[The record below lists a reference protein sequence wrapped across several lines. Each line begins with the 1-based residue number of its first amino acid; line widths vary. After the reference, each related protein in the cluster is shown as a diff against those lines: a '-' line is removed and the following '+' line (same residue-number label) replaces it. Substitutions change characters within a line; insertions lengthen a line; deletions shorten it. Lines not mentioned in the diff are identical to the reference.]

1 MKKQIFFTVIILSLI
16 LAGMA
21 LSAVPTETWHGLKIF
36 ADGLYVK
43 DANTVVID
51 PNSGITSSKPFNNI
65 TITAPPT
72 PATLTIASGQ
82 TLYCPTSATVSGT
95 NTGDQDLSGYVPTS
109 RTINGNA
116 LTSNITLYAADV
128 GLDQV
133 NNTSDPNK
141 PISSLQQAALDL
153 KVNQSSGKTATIHNS
168 IEFYGTDSTS
178 VTFPAGGGNVAVY
191 DANGY
196 IADSQVYDKHT
207 NLDANSIGL
216 GMAKDASYALKT
228 AGEIYAEGV
237 INSGSIQPITDDTY
251 YLGKN
256 DDDTAKAYKGLI
268 LKDTTNGK
276 YYRIEIISGS
286 ITATDL
292 TD

>member
-51 PNSGITSSKPFNNI
+51 PNTGITSSKPFNNI

-82 TLYCPTSATVSGT
+82 TLYCPTSATVSGN

-116 LTSNITLYAADV
+116 LTGNITLYAADV

-141 PISSLQQAALDL
+141 PISSLQQVALDL
-153 KVNQSSGKTATIHNS
+153 KVSQSNGKSATVHISVDIYGTDSTIITFPSSSCSLAAVTSGKPATIHNS
-168 IEFYGTDSTS
+168 
-178 VTFPAGGGNVAVY
+178 VY
-191 DANGY
+191 
-196 IADSQVYDKHT
+196 I
-207 NLDANSIGL
+207 
-216 GMAKDASYALKT
+216 
-228 AGEIYAEGV
+228 
-237 INSGSIQPITDDTY
+237 
-251 YLGKN
+251 
-256 DDDTAKAYKGLI
+256 
-268 LKDTTNGK
+268 
-276 YYRIEIISGS
+276 
-286 ITATDL
+286 
-292 TD
+292 

>member
-1 MKKQIFFTVIILSLI
+1 MKKQIFFTVIILFLI
-16 LAGMA
+16 FAGMA

-168 IEFYGTDSTS
+168 IDIYGTDSTEI
-178 VTFPAGGGNVAVY
+178 TLPAVNSTLLGTNSS
-191 DANGY
+191 D
-196 IADSQVYDKHT
+196 IAATKH
-207 NLDANSIGL
+207 L
-216 GMAKDASYALKT
+216 
-228 AGEIYAEGV
+228 
-237 INSGSIQPITDDTY
+237 QPATDDTY
-251 YLGKN
+251 YIGKN
-256 DDDTAKAYKGLI
+256 DDDTPAAYKGLI

-276 YYRIEIISGS
+276 YYRVEITSGT
-286 ITATDL
+286 IYATDL

>member
-1 MKKQIFFTVIILSLI
+1 LKKQIFFTVIILSLI

-21 LSAVPTETWHGLKIF
+21 LSAVPNETWHGLKIF
-36 ADGLYVK
+36 ADGLYVT
-43 DANTVVID
+43 DANTVVIST
-51 PNSGITSSKPFNNI
+51 SGNITSKELYLTSLDANTVPYLDTNKKF
-65 TITAPPT
+65 TSSSVTTAE
-72 PATLTIASGQ
+72 LGY
-82 TLYCPTSATVSGT
+82 LHNVTSAIQTQF
-95 NTGDQDLSGYVPTS
+95 TGKA
-109 RTINGNA
+109 N
-116 LTSNITLYAADV
+116 
-128 GLDQV
+128 
-133 NNTSDPNK
+133 
-141 PISSLQQAALDL
+141 QA
-153 KVNQSSGKTATIHNS
+153 SGKTATIHNSVDIYGTDGTAITLPSSSCNLAGVTSGKSSTIHNS

-178 VTFPAGGGNVAVY
+178 VTFPSGGGNVAVY
-191 DANGY
+191 DANSY

-216 GMAKDASYALKT
+216 GIAKDASYALKT

-256 DDDTAKAYKGLI
+256 DDDSGKAYKGLI

-276 YYRIEIISGS
+276 YYRIEITNGEIY
-286 ITATDL
+286 ATDL